1 MFCPICKAEYREGF
15 THCPDCD
22 ADLVSFLP
30 REARER
36 DASKDDS
43 AQSAVVVWQGTDPLL
58 ADHILEVLDE
68 EGVESYSEQLLSNA
82 VPVPYGRD
90 DYAIWVHGK
99 EEARARD
106 LIRDYLRS
114 VEEED
119 REESAPSR
127 ESEEG
132 S

>member
-22 ADLVSFLP
+22 VDLVSFLP
-30 REARER
+30 GEALES

-43 AQSAVVVWQGTDPLL
+43 AQSAVVVWQGSDALL
-58 ADHILEVLDE
+58 ADRILEILE
-68 EGVESYSEQLLSNA
+68 EERVESYSDRLLMLDI
-82 VPVPYGRD
+82 PVPDGRD
-90 DYAIWVHGK
+90 HYAIWVHRK
-99 EEARARD
+99 EEARARH
-106 LIRDYLRS
+106 LIRDYLKS
-114 VEEED
+114 VEEEE
-119 REESAPSR
+119 REASAPSR